1 MRRPLVAGNW
11 KMFKTASEARVLMSE
26 LLSGLT
32 AIEGVDIVI
41 CPPFTS
47 ILPIAAIVE
56 GTRISIG
63 AQNMHW
69 EESGAFT
76 GEVSPTMLAEYC
88 KYVIIGHSERRLYFG
103 ETDQNVNLK
112 VKSALYHGLI
122 PILCVGESLS
132 ENESGITQEVVTRQL
147 TAGLEEV
154 DSASIPSVIIAYEP
168 VWAIGTGRAATT
180 EDANQ
185 VIANIIRYSLSRSYG
200 ENLAQEV
207 RILYGGS
214 VKASN
219 AGDFFKQNDIDGAL
233 VGGASLKPVEFV
245 PIVMAAA
252 G

>member
-56 GTRISIG
+56 GTGISIG

-76 GEVSPTMLAEYC
+76 GEISPTMLAEYC

-112 VKSALYHGLI
+112 VKSALNHGLM

-147 TAGLEEV
+147 MAGLKV
-154 DSASIPSVIIAYEP
+154 R
-168 VWAIGTGRAATT
+168 WTRA
-180 EDANQ
+180 
-185 VIANIIRYSLSRSYG
+185 
-200 ENLAQEV
+200 
-207 RILYGGS
+207 
-214 VKASN
+214 
-219 AGDFFKQNDIDGAL
+219 
-233 VGGASLKPVEFV
+233 
-245 PIVMAAA
+245 
-252 G
+252 

>member
-1 MRRPLVAGNW
+1 MRRPLIAGNW

-112 VKSALYHGLI
+112 VKSAMNHGLT

-147 TAGLEEV
+147 TAGLEGI

-180 EDANQ
+180 EDANH
-185 VIANIIRYSLSRSYG
+185 VIAKIIRNLLSQSYG

-219 AGDFFKQNDIDGAL
+219 AGDYFKQSDIDGAL

-245 PIVMAAA
+245 PIVKAAA

>member
-1 MRRPLVAGNW
+1 MRRPLIAGNW

-32 AIEGVDIVI
+32 AVEGVDIVI

-56 GTRISIG
+56 GTRINIG

-112 VKSALYHGLI
+112 VKSALNHGLI

-132 ENESGITQEVVTRQL
+132 ENESEITQEVVTRQL
-147 TAGLEEV
+147 TVGLQGI
-154 DSASIPSVIIAYEP
+154 DLASIPSVIIAYEP

-180 EDANQ
+180 EDANH
-185 VIANIIRYSLSRSYG
+185 VIAKIIRNLLSQSYG

-219 AGDFFKQNDIDGAL
+219 AGEFFKQSDIDGAL
-233 VGGASLKPVEFV
+233 VGGASLKPVEFL
-245 PIVMAAA
+245 PIVKAAA